1 MKNFILSF
9 LIIISANFNFSQ
21 DNIVSF
27 MEEPD
32 ICEGQCMGGIYF
44 EAIGTGTL
52 HSSIGMGTFWE
63 DSSDISGELQLYYT
77 GLCPGLYTLTI
88 YDDIDTIQ
96 MPFMIESW
104 SPFLWVDLIGTD
116 ASCIGN
122 CDGSI
127 EPIVNGGIPPY
138 FFTWSDGST
147 NASNSNLCPGTYNL
161 LVTDQFGCIV
171 TNSLTISG
179 SAPASDFAI
188 YNDINQNCIREA
200 EHGIPNIPVLIEP
213 GNIIQS
219 TDSCGSIQLP
229 FADGIY
235 TATIDTANLN
245 WSTNCPISQTFE
257 IINQNTTTD
266 VSFGLFADYPC
277 PDPDVSIFMPF
288 MRPCFSDQ
296 IIHVMI
302 SNSNTATGVLSD
314 FFVDVEL
321 DPLFILDNASM
332 PYTGLGNNVFQFQLD
347 SLNPGESITI
357 NLSTTLSCNAFLGQ
371 TLCMEA
377 NLNSYDPCVLDQ
389 IISDPVVDDG
399 TVGVLEGL
407 PVPCMLPWD
416 QSSLSVQGWCE
427 NDSIYFEI
435 SNTGEFGQGDMQCY
449 APIWIT
455 VDGIVTYTDSIMI
468 QGGESSLF
476 SYYGNGQTWIFNVE
490 QHPLHPG
497 NSHPNAHVEACGDL
511 SNWTPNLI
519 NDFPLDDADPIIDI
533 YCGIVTGSYDPND
546 KTGYPIGQTTQNY
559 IQPNQQIQ
567 YLVRF
572 QNTGTDTAFTVVI
585 RDTLDMDLNIFSVT
599 PGVASHPYT
608 FKMYGPRVLEWT
620 FENILLPDSSA
631 NLVESNGF
639 MTFHVDQNFNLPA
652 GTLIENDADIYFDF
666 NPPIITNETVHQIFE
681 GFVEVENPTVSS
693 SDLYGDNQV
702 SIFPNPAKNYIILE
716 MDDFK
721 SNIYEVFDLQG
732 RRVLSGMLVSNQTNI
747 SISKLSKGTY
757 TIGIQG
763 QENKV
768 VFVKE

>member
-21 DNIVSF
+21 VNIVSF
-27 MEEPD
+27 QEEPD
-32 ICEGQCMGGIYF
+32 ICEGQCMGGLYV
-44 EAIGTGTL
+44 EATGTGTL
-52 HSSIGMGTFWE
+52 YSSLEMGIFWQ
-63 DSSDISGELQLYYT
+63 DSSDIPGELQLNYI
-77 GLCPGLYTLTI
+77 GLCPGGYTLTI

-96 MPFMIESW
+96 ILFMIESW

-161 LVTDQFGCIV
+161 VVTDQFGCFV
-171 TNSLTISG
+171 SNWLTISG
-179 SAPASDFAI
+179 TAPASDFVI

-229 FADGIY
+229 FADGMY

-245 WSTNCPISQTFE
+245 WSTNCPITQTFE
-257 IINQNTTTD
+257 IINQNATTD

-288 MRPCFSDQ
+288 MRPCFSGQ

-314 FFVDVEL
+314 FFVNVEL

-347 SLNPGESITI
+347 SLNPGESITV

-399 TVGVLEGL
+399 TGGVLDGFPE
-407 PVPCMLPWD
+407 PCLLPWD

-455 VDGIVTYTDSIMI
+455 IDGIVTYTDSIMI

-620 FENILLPDSSA
+620 FENILLPDSST

-639 MTFHVDQNFNLPA
+639 MTFHVDQNLNLPA
-652 GTLIENDADIYFDF
+652 GSLIENDADIYFDF

-681 GFVEVENPTVSS
+681 GFVEVDNPTVSS
-693 SDLYGDNQV
+693 NDLYGDNQI
-702 SIFPNPAKNYIILE
+702 SIFPNPAKNYIILA

-732 RRVLSGMLVSNQTNI
+732 RKVLTGLLTSNQTNI
-747 SISKLSKGTY
+747 SLSKLSIGTY

-763 QENKV
+763 QANKV
-768 VFVKE
+768 VFVKD

>member
-1 MKNFILSF
+1 
-9 LIIISANFNFSQ
+9 
-21 DNIVSF
+21 
-27 MEEPD
+27 
-32 ICEGQCMGGIYF
+32 
-44 EAIGTGTL
+44 
-52 HSSIGMGTFWE
+52 
-63 DSSDISGELQLYYT
+63 
-77 GLCPGLYTLTI
+77 
-88 YDDIDTIQ
+88 
-96 MPFMIESW
+96 
-104 SPFLWVDLIGTD
+104 
-116 ASCIGN
+116 
-122 CDGSI
+122 
-127 EPIVNGGIPPY
+127 
-138 FFTWSDGST
+138 
-147 NASNSNLCPGTYNL
+147 
-161 LVTDQFGCIV
+161 
-171 TNSLTISG
+171 
-179 SAPASDFAI
+179 
-188 YNDINQNCIREA
+188 
-200 EHGIPNIPVLIEP
+200 
-213 GNIIQS
+213 
-219 TDSCGSIQLP
+219 
-229 FADGIY
+229 
-235 TATIDTANLN
+235 
-245 WSTNCPISQTFE
+245 
-257 IINQNTTTD
+257 
-266 VSFGLFADYPC
+266 
-277 PDPDVSIFMPF
+277 
-288 MRPCFSDQ
+288 
-296 IIHVMI
+296 
-302 SNSNTATGVLSD
+302 
-314 FFVDVEL
+314 
-321 DPLFILDNASM
+321 M

-377 NLNSYDPCVLDQ
+377 NLNSYNPCVLDQ

-399 TVGVLEGL
+399 TGGVLDGL
-407 PVPCMLPWD
+407 PEPCLLPWD

-449 APIWIT
+449 APTWIT

-476 SYYGNGQTWIFNVE
+476 SYYGNGQTWIFNAE

-546 KTGYPIGQTTQNY
+546 KTGYPIGQTSQNY

-585 RDTLDMDLNIFSVT
+585 RDTLDLDLNIFSVT
-599 PGVASHPYT
+599 PGVSSHPYT

-620 FENILLPDSSA
+620 FENILLPDSST

-639 MTFHVDQNFNLPA
+639 ITFHVDQNLNLPA

-681 GFVEVENPTVSS
+681 GFVEVDNPTVSS
-693 SDLYGDNQV
+693 NDLNDDNQI
-702 SIFPNPAKNYIILE
+702 SIFPNPAKNYIILK

-732 RRVLSGMLVSNQTNI
+732 RRVLSGMLTSNQTNI
-747 SISKLSKGTY
+747 SLSKLSKGTY

-763 QENKV
+763 QANKV